1 MSSKKSFF
9 SIPPASVGSQGS
21 QASTPRRNSSAAN
34 LRRGSGGTAAKPG
47 WHGVYESESAPTSRR
62 SSFSEDSGE
71 LGAKTPP
78 LTPPLM
84 KLTRV
89 KVEGERH
96 PATCVN
102 LGIVAQ
108 DACTTTST

>member
-21 QASTPRRNSSAAN
+21 QAGTPRRNSSAAN
-34 LRRGSGGTAAKPG
+34 LRRGSGGAAKPG
-47 WHGVYESESAPTSRR
+47 WQGVYESESAPTSRR
-62 SSFSEDSGE
+62 SSFSEDSSE

-89 KVEGERH
+89 KVEGEQQSVTRIWCLH
-96 PATCVN
+96 QG
-102 LGIVAQ
+102 L
-108 DACTTTST
+108 